1 MSIQVKNSQSWSPRL
16 PAGVGSWAH
25 RLAEA
30 IAADIAAGRLAP
42 SDQLPTQRALAKR
55 LGITTGTVNRGYAI
69 AERAGLIT
77 AETGRGTFVAVPAD
91 RRVQSTS
98 LVPEAHSSI
107 NMALNYP
114 APTEAEPLLSSALAA
129 LPKEKGARG
138 LLGLSPYEGRISHRA
153 SGVRWLRHLGLS
165 VESEQVL
172 LCSSVQHGLAAT
184 LAALAVPGDVVLTET
199 LTSPGVKALAA
210 MHRLRLVPVE
220 GDEQGILPD
229 VLRHACQS
237 SNARIL
243 YTMPTLH
250 TPTTVTMPDERRQA
264 IADVLRKHSIVAIE
278 DDAWGF
284 LAAGSITPMRSL
296 EPNHVVY
303 LTSFSKSI
311 APGLRVGYVVAPKH
325 LLGSIA
331 SSIGTMTWT
340 APLMAEIVSRWIE
353 DGTAASIAQQRMEVA
368 RKRQRLV
375 VKLLGLS
382 AAASK
387 IPTFHLWL
395 SLSEPWRVDEFVHHA
410 ATLGLSLAPTDLFV
424 PGRAPAPHAIR
435 ICTGTEA
442 DIGRVEDGLRIV
454 ARMLKSGPSGY
465 SIAAI

>member
-1 MSIQVKNSQSWSPRL
+1 MSIQTRSALSWSPRL
-16 PAGVGSWAH
+16 PAGGGSWAN
-25 RLAEA
+25 RLSEA
-30 IAADIAAGRLAP
+30 IAADVASGRLVP
-42 SDQLPTQRALAKR
+42 GDQLPTQRALAQH

-77 AETGRGTFVAVPAD
+77 AETGRGTFVAAPAD

-98 LVPEAHSSI
+98 LVPETHSSI

-129 LPKEKGARG
+129 LAKEKITRG
-138 LLGLSPYEGRISHRA
+138 LLGLSAYEGRISHRA
-153 SGVRWLRHLGLS
+153 SGALWLRHLGLS

-199 LTSPGVKALAA
+199 LTSPGIKALAA

-220 GDEQGILPD
+220 SDEKGILPD
-229 VLRHACQS
+229 ALRHACQF

-250 TPTTVTMPDERRQA
+250 TPTTVTMPDERRRA
-264 IADVLRKHSIVAIE
+264 IADVLHQHSIVAIE

-284 LAAGSITPMRSL
+284 LAAGAITPLRNFA
-296 EPNHVVY
+296 PNHIVY

-353 DGTAASIAQQRMEVA
+353 DGTAASIAQQRTEVA

-375 VKLLGLS
+375 VRLLGS
-382 AAASK
+382 SVAPSK

-410 ATLGLSLAPTDLFV
+410 ATLDLSLAPTHIFA

-435 ICTGTEA
+435 ICAGTEA
-442 DIGRVEDGLRIV
+442 DIARVEDGLRIL